1 MSLLKLK
8 SIFSPTNTKFEKSD
22 LTTFPRQFDNDFQ
35 QTNLQNIDSIFSPTN
50 TKFEKS
56 DLTTFSRQFDNDFQQ
71 TNLQNINS
79 IFGPDGNDMSS
90 QGIDDETST
99 FRNETI
105 NKSNTFVSNRVND
118 MFDSNLFFD
127 NTIFF
132 THNNE
137 FGTTPPIDVNAP
149 ILDSV
154 LRGRVYEQN
163 RFSTNFTIEN
173 GFVLP
178 ERGIAENQLF
188 KDQTFDPRFTTPKER
203 TLYFNTNNSFNPA
216 TNPTDFST
224 AGFNGEQGGL
234 PFTPLTELGG
244 QFKENLSWENLYNSN
259 HTPKD
264 NPTYKDKPVISYG
277 PNVNRDKLKIG
288 TQGLESTLFAGIE
301 QLIDG
306 SIKDFIGDGRGT
318 EPYIVSPI
326 GNEGRD
332 INGGSRFL
340 PFSRAKTDFD
350 RITNF
355 LKTPSGI
362 SFLVKQNASAFIKTP
377 VVRKKTG
384 GLERVTQRFNQYL
397 NPISLLGAGGSR
409 ALGEQATNIKFRKG
423 ELPILGEIFGLDG
436 TYSANVVNKT
446 SINDTFTRHESTN
459 PDEPGFLSQL
469 GSTLN
474 NLNPFSDGVDVPR
487 YSSGDKMTL
496 AEMITGDSLDIL
508 KQDDS
513 GNYGTGINA
522 DGIAKGIG
530 NKTNKILKS
539 AKAKLG
545 VSTGTIGATD
555 QNQLSIDVEA
565 EEHGMP
571 FYFKDLRD
579 NKYIIFRAYIES
591 LNETIAPTFTPHN
604 YIGRSE
610 PVHVYDNA
618 TREINMG
625 LKLAAQTKA
634 ELLLIYQKMNKLTSL
649 CYPEYEPD
657 KYGNRMKP
665 PLMKLRYGELYG
677 KRNSELMGILKSLS
691 YTVDNTSPYETQE
704 QFRVPRHVLVNF
716 TYQVIH
722 DKTPNKNT
730 KFYGIYGV

>member
-8 SIFSPTNTKFEKSD
+8 SIF
-22 LTTFPRQFDNDFQ
+22 
-35 QTNLQNIDSIFSPTN
+35 
-50 TKFEKS
+50 
-56 DLTTFSRQFDNDFQQ
+56 
-71 TNLQNINS
+71 
-79 IFGPDGNDMSS
+79 GPDGNNMSS

-178 ERGIAENQLF
+178 ERGIAENQLY
-188 KDQTFDPRFTTPKER
+188 KTELFDPRFTTPKER

-318 EPYIVSPI
+318 EPYIVSQI

-332 INGGSRFL
+332 KNGGSRFL

-350 RITNF
+350 RITSF

-362 SFLVKQNASAFIKTP
+362 SFLVKQNTSAFIKTP
-377 VVRKKTG
+377 VVRKQGG

-397 NPISLLGAGGSR
+397 NPISLLGAVGSR

-423 ELPILGEIFGLDG
+423 ELPILGEIFGLDD
-436 TYSANVVNKT
+436 TYSANVHNKT

-469 GSTLN
+469 GSALN
-474 NLNPFSDGVDVPR
+474 NLNPFSDGVDVPK

-496 AEMITGDSLDIL
+496 APMITGDSLDIL

-522 DGIAKGIG
+522 DGIAEGVSDKS
-530 NKTNKILKS
+530 NKILQS
-539 AKAKLG
+539 AKAALG
-545 VSTGTIGATD
+545 VSTGTITD
-555 QNQLSIDVEA
+555 TDINQLSIDVEA

-625 LKLAAQTKA
+625 LKLAAQTKD

-649 CYPEYEPD
+649 C
-657 KYGNRMKP
+657 
-665 PLMKLRYGELYG
+665 
-677 KRNSELMGILKSLS
+677 
-691 YTVDNTSPYETQE
+691 
-704 QFRVPRHVLVNF
+704 
-716 TYQVIH
+716 
-722 DKTPNKNT
+722 
-730 KFYGIYGV
+730 